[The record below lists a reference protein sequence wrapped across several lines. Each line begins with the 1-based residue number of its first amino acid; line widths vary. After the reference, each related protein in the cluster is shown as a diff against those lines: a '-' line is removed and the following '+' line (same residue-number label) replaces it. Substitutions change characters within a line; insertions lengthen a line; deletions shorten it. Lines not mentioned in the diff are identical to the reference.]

1 MKIDGSST
9 VTINYEYLI
18 KYTDYSADMKRTCPI
33 FGCKVTLSNGSATTS
48 HGISI
53 TQDGN
58 LTVNP
63 NCGTSFCSLNY
74 YSIDV
79 DIFCSINRYINK
91 TKKLNIIKDDCLDS
105 RKY

>member
-58 LTVNP
+58 L
-63 NCGTSFCSLNY
+63 
-74 YSIDV
+74 
-79 DIFCSINRYINK
+79 
-91 TKKLNIIKDDCLDS
+91 
-105 RKY
+105 